1 MNIKINSQDHI
12 FSGKLLSE
20 LIIELNIGDGGY
32 AIAVGKSII
41 PRPKHTE
48 TVLQEGDE
56 ITIIGATHGG

>member
-1 MNIKINSQDHI
+1 MNININGKPRT

-20 LIIELNIGDGGY
+20 LIAELELGGSGY

-41 PRPKHTE
+41 PRPKHSETE
-48 TVLQEGDE
+48 LQEGDE